1 MNVGLLGKFMYVTYF
16 MCTCFILNVIYAVW
30 LWCCLPFIFITC
42 RQEKKIW
49 CMELSF
55 MYRGGFHLWNVETLQ
70 VVRGQWNVGITEYK
84 CRFWLWKVKIN
95 AGKRP
100 TTKMPQCC
108 WSLELLVNWHNIFS
122 CTFVTILG
130 NVQCIGEEECVEGS
144 VV

>member
-1 MNVGLLGKFMYVTYF
+1 
-16 MCTCFILNVIYAVW
+16 
-30 LWCCLPFIFITC
+30 
-42 RQEKKIW
+42 
-49 CMELSF
+49 MELSF

-108 WSLELLVNWHNIFS
+108 
-122 CTFVTILG
+122 
-130 NVQCIGEEECVEGS
+130 
-144 VV
+144 